1 MKTNLQ
7 SAQKS
12 GVGGRRPARDTGPV
26 YCPRPSARAFT
37 LVEMILAV
45 GIAALVLA
53 VIGSVFFAALH
64 LREVTQAAVDEA
76 TPVDQALT
84 VMRRDLQ
91 CVVTPTNG
99 TSKILSGDFQVGTL
113 TRPGVSQPV
122 AIEMF
127 TATGA
132 LRDSA
137 PWGDIQE
144 VTYGLRDPADHDAPG
159 KDLYRTV
166 TRNVLAVATPDRD
179 DQWLLGGV
187 QSIEFSCFDG
197 SQWSGTWDTTGVT
210 SVNTNLPVAV
220 RVRIQLA
227 GNNAA
232 PTQPIE
238 ILVPIDSLS
247 RTNMIF

>member
-1 MKTNLQ
+1 
-7 SAQKS
+7 
-12 GVGGRRPARDTGPV
+12 
-26 YCPRPSARAFT
+26 
-37 LVEMILAV
+37 
-45 GIAALVLA
+45 
-53 VIGSVFFAALH
+53 
-64 LREVTQAAVDEA
+64 
-76 TPVDQALT
+76 
-84 VMRRDLQ
+84 
-91 CVVTPTNG
+91 
-99 TSKILSGDFQVGTL
+99 
-113 TRPGVSQPV
+113 
-122 AIEMF
+122 MF

-144 VTYGLRDPADHDAPG
+144 ITYGLRDPADHDAPG

-187 QSIEFSCFDG
+187 KASRFRVSTAPNG
-197 SQWSGTWDTTGVT
+197 PAPGHHGVT

-227 GNNAA
+227 GNNTAT
-232 PTQPIE
+232 TQPIE